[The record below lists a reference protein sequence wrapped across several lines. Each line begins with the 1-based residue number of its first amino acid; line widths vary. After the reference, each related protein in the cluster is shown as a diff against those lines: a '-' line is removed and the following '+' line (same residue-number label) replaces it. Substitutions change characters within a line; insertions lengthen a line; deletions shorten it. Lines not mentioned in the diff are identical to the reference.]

1 MIQLYNSKTKQVE
14 EFQPLR
20 PHEVSMY
27 VCGPT
32 VYNHAHI
39 GNARPLIVFDT
50 LRRVFEAN
58 GYTVQY
64 VSNYTDVDDKIINKA
79 KEEGVSEKEIA
90 ERYIAAYQKIRD
102 ELNTEP
108 LFATPR
114 VTECMEEIIQ
124 FIQQLVEK
132 GNAYEVEGDVYF
144 RVLSVP
150 TYGEISKQR
159 IEDLMVGARIEEN
172 SKKENPLDFALW
184 KKTEE
189 GLRWNSPWSQ
199 GRPGW
204 HTECVVMIHH
214 IFGDAIDIH
223 GGGAD
228 LRFPHHENEVAQ
240 ARACYGNSIAN
251 FWLHNAMINING
263 EKMSKSLGNVWW
275 AKDVIEKL
283 GANVVRWLM
292 NSVHYRGECNLS
304 DESIETAKTELGKVE
319 TALRQAMVKLE
330 CLQATDTEQLDAA
343 AFERFLAAMNDDLNT
358 PNAYAEIFETVKQL
372 NTQLRQREIQLEK
385 INGLTNAL
393 LKMLNVLGIKEERL
407 ILSEADRELFEKW
420 SQAKKAK
427 DFEHADQI
435 RAQLIERG
443 LL

>member
-1 MIQLYNSKTKQVE
+1 MIKLYNSKTKQIE
-14 EFQPLR
+14 EFKPIKEN
-20 PHEVSMY
+20 EVSMY

-58 GYTVQY
+58 GYEVKY

-102 ELNTEP
+102 DLNTEK
-108 LFATPR
+108 LYATPR
-114 VTECMEEIIQ
+114 VTECMEDIIA
-124 FIQQLVEK
+124 FIDLLVKK
-132 GNAYEVEGDVYF
+132 GHAYEAEGDVYF
-144 RVLSVP
+144 RVMSIP

-159 IEDLMVGARIEEN
+159 VDDLLVGARIEEN

-184 KKTEE
+184 KKMEE
-189 GLRWNSPWSQ
+189 GIRWESPWSM

-204 HTECVVMIHH
+204 HTECVVMINK
-214 IFGDAIDIH
+214 IFGGQIDIH

-240 ARACYGNSIAN
+240 SRGCYGHGIAN
-251 FWLHNAMINING
+251 YWLHNAMINING

-292 NSVHYRGECNLS
+292 NSVQYRGECNLS
-304 DESIETAKTELGKVE
+304 DESIETAKTELAKVE
-319 TALRQAMVKLE
+319 TALKQAMVKLE
-330 CLQATDTEQLDAA
+330 TASSTDVEKMDQES
-343 AFERFLAAMNDDLNT
+343 FNQFLEAMNDDMNT
-358 PNAYAEIFETVKQL
+358 PNAYAVIFDTVKQL
-372 NTQLRQREIQLEK
+372 NGQVRQREINVDK
-385 INGLTNAL
+385 VNGLVNSL

-407 ILSEADRELFEKW
+407 CLSEEDKALFEKW
-420 SQAKKAK
+420 NSYKKAK
-427 DFEHADQI
+427 DFENADKV
-435 RAQLIERG
+435 RAILMERG
-443 LL
+443 LA

>member
-1 MIQLYNSKTKQVE
+1 MIKLYNSKTKQIE
-14 EFQPLR
+14 EFKPIKEN
-20 PHEVSMY
+20 EVSMY

-58 GYTVQY
+58 GYEVKY

-102 ELNTEP
+102 DLNTEK
-108 LFATPR
+108 LYATPR
-114 VTECMEEIIQ
+114 VTECMEDIIA
-124 FIQQLVEK
+124 FIDLLVKK
-132 GNAYEVEGDVYF
+132 GHAYEAEGDVYF
-144 RVLSVP
+144 RVMSIP

-159 IEDLMVGARIEEN
+159 VDDLLVGARIEEN

-184 KKTEE
+184 KKMEE
-189 GLRWNSPWSQ
+189 GIRWESPWSM

-204 HTECVVMIHH
+204 HTECVVMINK
-214 IFGDAIDIH
+214 IFGGEIDIH

-240 ARACYGNSIAN
+240 SRGCFGHGIAN
-251 FWLHNAMINING
+251 YWLHNAMINING

-292 NSVHYRGECNLS
+292 NSVQYRGECNLS
-304 DESIETAKTELGKVE
+304 DESIETAKTELAKVE
-319 TALRQAMVKLE
+319 TALKQAMVKLE
-330 CLQATDTEQLDAA
+330 TASKTDVEKVDQESFN
-343 AFERFLAAMNDDLNT
+343 AFLEAMNDDMNT
-358 PNAYAEIFETVKQL
+358 PNAYAVIFDTVKQL
-372 NTQLRQREIQLEK
+372 NGQVRQREINVDK
-385 INGLTNAL
+385 VNGLVNSL

-407 ILSEADRELFEKW
+407 CLSEEDKALFEQW
-420 SQAKKAK
+420 NAYKKAK
-427 DFEHADQI
+427 DFENADKV
-435 RAQLIERG
+435 RAVLMERG
-443 LL
+443 LA

>member
-1 MIQLYNSKTKQVE
+1 MIKLYNSKTKQIE
-14 EFQPLR
+14 EFKPIKEN
-20 PHEVSMY
+20 EVSMY

-58 GYTVQY
+58 GYEVKY

-102 ELNTEP
+102 DLNTEK
-108 LFATPR
+108 LYATPR
-114 VTECMEEIIQ
+114 VTECMEDIIA
-124 FIQQLVEK
+124 FIDLLVKK
-132 GNAYEVEGDVYF
+132 GHAYEAEGDVYF
-144 RVLSVP
+144 RVMSIP

-159 IEDLMVGARIEEN
+159 VDDLLVGARIEEN

-184 KKTEE
+184 KKMEE
-189 GLRWNSPWSQ
+189 GIRWESPWSM

-204 HTECVVMIHH
+204 HTECVVMINK
-214 IFGDAIDIH
+214 IFGGEIDIH

-240 ARACYGNSIAN
+240 SRGCYGHGIAN
-251 FWLHNAMINING
+251 YWLHNAMINING

-292 NSVHYRGECNLS
+292 NSVQYRGECNLS
-304 DESIETAKTELGKVE
+304 DESIETAKTELAKVE
-319 TALRQAMVKLE
+319 TALKQAMVKLE
-330 CLQATDTEQLDAA
+330 TASWTDVEKLDQESFN
-343 AFERFLAAMNDDLNT
+343 AFLEAMNDDMNT
-358 PNAYAEIFETVKQL
+358 PNAYAVIFDTVKQL
-372 NTQLRQREIQLEK
+372 NGQVRQRDINVDK
-385 INGLTNAL
+385 VNGLVNSL

-407 ILSEADRELFEKW
+407 CLSEEDKALFEQW
-420 SQAKKAK
+420 NTYKKAK
-427 DFEHADQI
+427 DFENADKV
-435 RAQLIERG
+435 RAILIERG
-443 LL
+443 LA

>member
-1 MIQLYNSKTKQVE
+1 MIKLYNSKTKQIE
-14 EFQPLR
+14 EFKPIKEN
-20 PHEVSMY
+20 EVSMY

-58 GYTVQY
+58 GYEVKY

-102 ELNTEP
+102 DLNTEK
-108 LFATPR
+108 LYATPR
-114 VTECMEEIIQ
+114 VTECMEDIIA
-124 FIQQLVEK
+124 FIDLLVKK
-132 GNAYEVEGDVYF
+132 GHAYEAEGDVYF
-144 RVLSVP
+144 RVMSIP

-159 IEDLMVGARIEEN
+159 VDDLLVGARIEEN

-184 KKTEE
+184 KKMEE
-189 GLRWNSPWSQ
+189 GIRWESPWSM

-204 HTECVVMIHH
+204 HTECVVMINK
-214 IFGDAIDIH
+214 IFGGQIDIH

-240 ARACYGNSIAN
+240 SRGCYGHGIAN
-251 FWLHNAMINING
+251 YWLHNAMINING

-292 NSVHYRGECNLS
+292 NSVQYRGECNLS
-304 DESIETAKTELGKVE
+304 DESIETAKTELAKVE
-319 TALRQAMVKLE
+319 TALKQAMVKLE
-330 CLQATDTEQLDAA
+330 TASSTDVEKMDQES
-343 AFERFLAAMNDDLNT
+343 FNQFLEAMNDDMNT
-358 PNAYAEIFETVKQL
+358 PNAYAVIFDTVKQL
-372 NTQLRQREIQLEK
+372 NGQVRQREINVDK
-385 INGLTNAL
+385 VNGLVNSL

-407 ILSEADRELFEKW
+407 CLSEEDKALFEKW
-420 SQAKKAK
+420 NAYKKAK
-427 DFEHADQI
+427 DFENADKV
-435 RAQLIERG
+435 RAILMERG
-443 LL
+443 LA

>member
-1 MIQLYNSKTKQVE
+1 MIKLYNSKTKQIE
-14 EFQPLR
+14 EFKPIKEN
-20 PHEVSMY
+20 EVSMY

-58 GYTVQY
+58 GYEVKY

-102 ELNTEP
+102 DLNTEK
-108 LFATPR
+108 LYATPR
-114 VTECMEEIIQ
+114 VTECMNDIIA
-124 FIQQLVEK
+124 FIDLLVKK
-132 GNAYEVEGDVYF
+132 GHAYEADGDVYF
-144 RVLSVP
+144 RVMSIP

-159 IEDLMVGARIEEN
+159 VDDLLVGARIEEN

-184 KKTEE
+184 KKMEE
-189 GLRWNSPWSQ
+189 GIRWESPWSM

-204 HTECVVMIHH
+204 HTECVVMIDK
-214 IFGDAIDIH
+214 IFGGQIDIH

-240 ARACYGNSIAN
+240 SRGCYGHGIAN
-251 FWLHNAMINING
+251 YWLHNAMINING

-292 NSVHYRGECNLS
+292 NSVQYRGECNLS
-304 DESIETAKTELGKVE
+304 DESIETAKTELAKVE
-319 TALRQAMVKLE
+319 TALKQAMIKLE
-330 CLQATDTEQLDAA
+330 TASKTDLTSMDHES
-343 AFERFLAAMNDDLNT
+343 FNRFLEAMNDDMNT
-358 PNAYAEIFETVKQL
+358 PNAYAVIFDTVKQL
-372 NTQLRQREIQLEK
+372 NGQVRQREINVDK
-385 INGLTNAL
+385 VNGLVNSL

-407 ILSEADRELFEKW
+407 SLNDEDKALFEKW
-420 SQAKKAK
+420 NAYKKEK
-427 DFEHADQI
+427 DFENADKV
-435 RAQLIERG
+435 RAILIERG
-443 LL
+443 LA

>member
-1 MIQLYNSKTKQVE
+1 MIRLYNSKTKQIE
-14 EFQPLR
+14 EFKSIKPN
-20 PHEVSMY
+20 EVSMY

-58 GYTVQY
+58 GYTVKY
-64 VSNYTDVDDKIINKA
+64 VSNYTDVDDKIINRA
-79 KEEGVSEKEIA
+79 KEEGISEKEVA

-102 ELNTEP
+102 DLNTEK
-108 LFATPR
+108 LYATPR
-114 VTECMEEIIQ
+114 VTECMDDIIT
-124 FIQQLVEK
+124 FIDLLVQK
-132 GNAYEVEGDVYF
+132 GHAYEAEGDVYF
-144 RVLSVP
+144 RVMSVP
-150 TYGEISKQR
+150 TYGEISKQKVD
-159 IEDLMVGARIEEN
+159 DLLVGARIEEN

-184 KKTEE
+184 KKMDE
-189 GLRWNSPWSQ
+189 GIRWESPWSM

-204 HTECVVMIHH
+204 HTECVVMIHK
-214 IFGDAIDIH
+214 IFGDQIDIH

-240 ARACYGNSIAN
+240 SRGCYGHGIAN
-251 FWLHNAMINING
+251 YWLHNAMINING

-292 NSVHYRGECNLS
+292 NSVQYRGECNLS

-330 CLQATDTEQLDAA
+330 CAAATDEAVLDEDS
-343 AFERFLAAMNDDLNT
+343 FNKFLDAMNDDLNT
-358 PNAYAEIFETVKQL
+358 PNAYAEIFEAVKVL
-372 NTQLRQREIQLEK
+372 NTQLRQREINMERV
-385 INGLTNAL
+385 NGLVNSI
-393 LKMLNVLGIKEERL
+393 LKMLSVLGIKEER
-407 ILSEADRELFEKW
+407 IVLSEEDRALFEKW
-420 SQAKKAK
+420 NALKKEK
-427 DFEHADQI
+427 NFTEADKI
-435 RAQLIERG
+435 RAVLIERG
-443 LL
+443 LA

>member
-1 MIQLYNSKTKQVE
+1 MIKLYNSKTKQIE
-14 EFQPLR
+14 EFKPIKEN
-20 PHEVSMY
+20 EVSMY

-58 GYTVQY
+58 GYEVKY

-102 ELNTEP
+102 DLNTEK
-108 LFATPR
+108 LYATPR
-114 VTECMEEIIQ
+114 VTECMEDIIA
-124 FIQQLVEK
+124 FIDLLVKK
-132 GNAYEVEGDVYF
+132 GHAYEAEGDVYF
-144 RVLSVP
+144 RVMSIP

-159 IEDLMVGARIEEN
+159 VDDLLVGARIEEN

-184 KKTEE
+184 KKMEE
-189 GLRWNSPWSQ
+189 GIRWESPWSM

-204 HTECVVMIHH
+204 HTECVVMINK
-214 IFGDAIDIH
+214 IFGGEIDIH

-240 ARACYGNSIAN
+240 SRGCFGHGIAN
-251 FWLHNAMINING
+251 YWLHNAMINING

-292 NSVHYRGECNLS
+292 NSVQYRGECNLS
-304 DESIETAKTELGKVE
+304 DESIETAKTELAKVE
-319 TALRQAMVKLE
+319 TALKQAMVKLE
-330 CLQATDTEQLDAA
+330 TTSKTDIEKMDQESFN
-343 AFERFLAAMNDDLNT
+343 AFLEAMNDDMNT
-358 PNAYAEIFETVKQL
+358 PNAYAVIFDTVKQL
-372 NTQLRQREIQLEK
+372 NGQVRQREINVDK
-385 INGLTNAL
+385 VNGLVNSL

-407 ILSEADRELFEKW
+407 CLSEEDKALFEQW
-420 SQAKKAK
+420 NTYKKAK
-427 DFEHADQI
+427 DFENADKV
-435 RAQLIERG
+435 RAVLMERG
-443 LL
+443 LA

>member
-1 MIQLYNSKTKQVE
+1 MIKLYNSKTKQIE
-14 EFQPLR
+14 EFKPIKEN
-20 PHEVSMY
+20 EVSMY

-58 GYTVQY
+58 GYEVKY

-102 ELNTEP
+102 DLNTEK
-108 LFATPR
+108 LYATPR
-114 VTECMEEIIQ
+114 VTECMEDIIA
-124 FIQQLVEK
+124 FIDLLVKK
-132 GNAYEVEGDVYF
+132 GHAYEAEGDVYF
-144 RVLSVP
+144 RVMSIP

-159 IEDLMVGARIEEN
+159 VDDLLVGARIEEN

-184 KKTEE
+184 KKMEE
-189 GLRWNSPWSQ
+189 GIRWESPWSM

-204 HTECVVMIHH
+204 HTECVVMINK
-214 IFGDAIDIH
+214 IFGGEIDIH

-240 ARACYGNSIAN
+240 SRGCYGHGIAN
-251 FWLHNAMINING
+251 YWLHNAMINING

-292 NSVHYRGECNLS
+292 NSVQYRGECNLS
-304 DESIETAKTELGKVE
+304 DESIETAKTELAKVE
-319 TALRQAMVKLE
+319 TALKQAMVKLE
-330 CLQATDTEQLDAA
+330 TASWTDVEKMDQESFN
-343 AFERFLAAMNDDLNT
+343 AFLEAMNDDMNT
-358 PNAYAEIFETVKQL
+358 PNAYAVIFDTVKQL
-372 NTQLRQREIQLEK
+372 NGQVRQREINADK
-385 INGLTNAL
+385 VNGLVNSL

-407 ILSEADRELFEKW
+407 CLTEEDKALFEQW
-420 SQAKKAK
+420 NTYKKAK
-427 DFEHADQI
+427 DFENADKV
-435 RAQLIERG
+435 RAILMERG
-443 LL
+443 LA